1 MLEKF
6 VELLTRLVV
15 AVEKIA
21 ANGGGGFVA
30 DAPKEKKEKAKKEP
44 ATSATGAAGSTTTP
58 TSESAPAPKKNPF
71 EDDETPAPK
80 PTVTKAQ
87 VRAVL
92 TDYANAT
99 SNEKGLEALAKYTS
113 NAAAKMGDLLEA
125 DYGKVFEEVSKL
137 LEATK
142 K

>member
-6 VELLTRLVV
+6 FELFTRLVV

-21 ANGGGGFVA
+21 A
-30 DAPKEKKEKAKKEP
+30 APVTGYAPPAEKASRKGKETA
-44 ATSATGAAGSTTTP
+44 ATATGAASSTP
-58 TSESAPAPKKNPF
+58 SQTSETAPAPKKNPF
-71 EDDETPAPK
+71 ADDDEPAPK

-87 VRAVL
+87 VRQVL

-99 SNEKGLEALAKYTS
+99 SNEKGLEAMAQFTS
-113 NAAAKMGDLLEA
+113 NKAQKMGDLLEA
-125 DYGKVFEEVSKL
+125 DYAKVFEEVSKL
-137 LEATK
+137 LAATK